1 MMAVMRRMTVAIIS
15 GTSKHHHDGNKFSV
29 LLVNVLSQ
37 GRSYKNRA
45 KGHRRPGTNKKYDS
59 TPKYI
64 NMPDSRKQH
73 IHQNSPISQ
82 RNMAKTWGLGFQG
95 LAFGFAGT

>member
-15 GTSKHHHDGNKFSV
+15 GTSKHHHDGNKFSCC
-29 LLVNVLSQ
+29 VNVLSQ

-64 NMPDSRKQH
+64 SMPDSRKQR